1 MRIEKEYRENGVK
14 ITRIAMK
21 KVNKKR
27 VIKGKSKRLAVSKPP
42 TSVRCSSIYN
52 SNIDLT
58 PQGLQDSVASNRMAH
73 SREWGGQ

>member
-1 MRIEKEYRENGVK
+1 M
-14 ITRIAMK
+14 
-21 KVNKKR
+21 
-27 VIKGKSKRLAVSKPP
+27 
-42 TSVRCSSIYN
+42 SIYN